1 MEIRENNNMQNKFC
15 KALSNAVS
23 FRIPGDSNSLTFN
36 PCCLYD
42 EYLPFHP
49 TVFKKQR
56 QKFIEADQDYLPG
69 CSKCKLKEITHGL
82 EKTQRH
88 IFNQSIPSG
97 IGDEIHK
104 LEIVLD
110 TTCNAACIQCGTY
123 QSSLWRNEVA
133 ARDPNYINIQPKS
146 QIDLKIDQIKQSI
159 DTQKVK
165 QWHFWGGEP
174 LLTDTHMK
182 LLNEIEDLSKVS
194 IAYTTNGS
202 IFPKDDVLEL
212 WSKCK
217 EVTIGVS
224 TDGIDDKFHYI
235 RWPLKFD
242 KWASVVSRFKNE
254 TSSNVRFH
262 INYCVLPLNALY
274 TDEMDEWL
282 DKNFSKHRDGTDISF
297 NFIRS
302 EGTVD
307 AACTPMSLREE
318 VWKRLGEEHVV
329 SSILKELP
337 VLDPEHMLKHLNY
350 WDPIRKLDWRKTFPD
365 VVRHFE

>member
-1 MEIRENNNMQNKFC
+1 
-15 KALSNAVS
+15 
-23 FRIPGDSNSLTFN
+23 
-36 PCCLYD
+36 
-42 EYLPFHP
+42 
-49 TVFKKQR
+49 
-56 QKFIEADQDYLPG
+56 
-69 CSKCKLKEITHGL
+69 
-82 EKTQRH
+82 
-88 IFNQSIPSG
+88 
-97 IGDEIHK
+97 
-104 LEIVLD
+104 
-110 TTCNAACIQCGTY
+110 
-123 QSSLWRNEVA
+123 
-133 ARDPNYINIQPKS
+133 
-146 QIDLKIDQIKQSI
+146 
-159 DTQKVK
+159 
-165 QWHFWGGEP
+165 
-174 LLTDTHMK
+174 MK
-182 LLNEIEDLSKVS
+182 LLNEIEDLSTVS

-224 TDGIDDKFHYI
+224 TDGIDDRFHYI

-254 TSSNVRFH
+254 TSSNVKFH

-297 NFIRS
+297 NFIRG
-302 EGTVD
+302 EGTID

-318 VWKRLGEEHVV
+318 IWKRLGEEHVV

-337 VLDPEHMLKHLNY
+337 VIDSGQMLAHLNY

>member
-1 MEIRENNNMQNKFC
+1 MSKQNTFC

-42 EYLPFHP
+42 VYLPFHP
-49 TVFKKQR
+49 TVFKKHR
-56 QKFIEADQDYLPG
+56 DIFINADKEYLPA
-69 CSKCKLKEITHGL
+69 CSKCKLKEVTHGL
-82 EKTQRH
+82 PRTQRD
-88 IFNQSIPSG
+88 IFNKQIPDG
-97 IGDEIHK
+97 IGTDIHK

-133 ARDPNYINIQPKS
+133 ARDPNYHHIQPKS
-146 QIDLKIDQIKQSI
+146 QIDQKIEQIKNAV
-159 DTQKVK
+159 DMQKVK
-165 QWHFWGGEP
+165 IWHFWGGEP

-182 LLNEIEDLSKVS
+182 FLNEIEDLSTVS
-194 IAYTTNGS
+194 ISYTTNGS

-217 EVTIGVS
+217 EVTVGIS
-224 TDGIDDKFHYI
+224 TDGIDERFHYL
-235 RWPLKFD
+235 RWPLTFD
-242 KWASVVSRFKNE
+242 KWAHVVNKFRNE
-254 TSSNVRFH
+254 TSSNVRYH
-262 INYCVLPLNALY
+262 INYCVMPLNALY
-274 TDEMDEWL
+274 TNEMGEWL
-282 DKNFSKHRDGTDISF
+282 DKNFSKHRDGTNIPFS
-297 NFIRS
+297 FIRS

-318 VWKRLGEEHVV
+318 IWKRLGDNHTV
-329 SSILKELP
+329 SNILKELP
-337 VLDPEHMLKHLNY
+337 IKDPSTMLGHLNY
-350 WDPIRKLDWRKTFPD
+350 WDPVRKLNWRETFPD